1 MIKLQGLYK
10 SYGAKNILNG
20 IDIEVNKGETVAI
33 IGPSGAGKST
43 ALRCINILE
52 RPDKGTLTIGE
63 KSYDLAKLT
72 SKEILEIR
80 QSTAMVF
87 QNFSLFENK
96 TALQNITLPL
106 IKAKKINKDEAEK
119 IAIENLAQVGLL
131 DWKDHYPSQLSGGQ
145 QQRVGIARA
154 LALNPEVILFDEP
167 TSALD
172 PEKVQDVLEIIK
184 RISKEQHI
192 TSVIVTHELEFALD
206 VADKIMFLAD
216 GKVVEEGTAKEV
228 LKNPKD
234 ERTVKFLGHFAD
246 KLEYV
251 I

>member
-1 MIKLQGLYK
+1 MIKLQGLHK
-10 SYGAKNILNG
+10 SYGAKTILSG
-20 IDIEVNKGETVAI
+20 IDLEVNKGETVAI

-43 ALRCINILE
+43 ALRCINLLE
-52 RPDKGTLTIGE
+52 TPDKGTLTIGE

-106 IKAKKINKDEAEK
+106 IKAKKINKYEAEK

>member
-1 MIKLQGLYK
+1 MIKLQGLHK
-10 SYGAKNILNG
+10 SYGAKTILSG
-20 IDIEVNKGETVAI
+20 INLEVNKGETVAI

-43 ALRCINILE
+43 ALRCINLLE
-52 RPDKGTLTIGE
+52 TPDKGTLTIGE

-106 IKAKKINKDEAEK
+106 IKAKKLSKDEAEK
-119 IAIENLAQVGLL
+119 IAIENLTQVGLL

-154 LALNPEVILFDEP
+154 LALKPEVILFDEP

-206 VADKIMFLAD
+206 VADKIVFLAD
-216 GKVVEEGTAKEV
+216 GRVVEEGTAKEV

-234 ERTVKFLGHFAD
+234 ERTIKFLGHFAD

>member
-10 SYGAKNILNG
+10 SYGAKTILSG
-20 IDIEVNKGETVAI
+20 IDLEVNKGETVAI

-43 ALRCINILE
+43 ALRCINLLE
-52 RPDKGTLTIGE
+52 TPDKGTLTIGE

-106 IKAKKINKDEAEK
+106 IKAKKLSKDEAEK
-119 IAIENLAQVGLL
+119 IAIENLTQVGLL

-154 LALNPEVILFDEP
+154 LALKPEVILFDEP

-206 VADKIMFLAD
+206 VADKIVFLAD
-216 GKVVEEGTAKEV
+216 GRVVEEGTAKEV

-234 ERTVKFLGHFAD
+234 ERTIKFLGHFAD

>member
-43 ALRCINILE
+43 ALRCINLLE
-52 RPDKGTLTIGE
+52 TPDKGTLTIGE

-106 IKAKKINKDEAEK
+106 IKAKKINKYEAEK

-131 DWKDHYPSQLSGGQ
+131 EWKDHYPSQLSGGQ

-154 LALNPEVILFDEP
+154 LALKPEVILFDEP

-216 GKVVEEGTAKEV
+216 GRVVEEGTAKEV

-234 ERTVKFLGHFAD
+234 DRTIKFLGHFAD

>member
-20 IDIEVNKGETVAI
+20 IDLEVNKCETVAI

-43 ALRCINILE
+43 TLRCINLLE
-52 RPDKGTLTIGE
+52 SPDKGTLTIGE
-63 KSYDLAKLT
+63 KSYDLSKLT

-106 IKAKKINKDEAEK
+106 IKAKKINKAEAEK
-119 IAIENLAQVGLL
+119 IALENLEQVGLK

-154 LALNPEVILFDEP
+154 LALKPEVILFDEP

-206 VADKIMFLAD
+206 VADKIVFLAD
-216 GKVVEEGTAKEV
+216 GSIVEEGTAKEV

-234 ERTVKFLGHFAD
+234 DRTIKFLGHFAD

>member
-1 MIKLQGLYK
+1 MIKLQGLHK
-10 SYGAKNILNG
+10 SYGAKKILSG

-43 ALRCINILE
+43 ALRCINLLE
-52 RPDKGTLTIGE
+52 SPDEGTLTIGE

-106 IKAKKINKDEAEK
+106 IKAKKLSKDEAEK
-119 IAIENLAQVGLL
+119 IAIENLTQVGLL

-154 LALNPEVILFDEP
+154 LALKPEVILFDEP

-206 VADKIMFLAD
+206 VADKIVFLAD
-216 GKVVEEGTAKEV
+216 GRVVEEGTAKEV

-234 ERTVKFLGHFAD
+234 ERTIKFLGHFAD

>member
-10 SYGAKNILNG
+10 SFGGKTILNG
-20 IDIEVNKGETVAI
+20 IDLEVSKGETVAV

-43 ALRCINILE
+43 ALRCINLLE
-52 RPDKGTLTIGE
+52 KPDKGRLTIGE
-63 KSYDLAKLT
+63 DSYDFEKIT
-72 SKEILEIR
+72 PKDILKIR

-87 QNFSLFENK
+87 QNFSLYENK

-106 IKAKKINKDEAEK
+106 IKAKKYSKEK
-119 IAIENLAQVGLL
+119 AIESALENLKAVGLL
-131 DWKDHYPSQLSGGQ
+131 DRKDYYPSQLSGGQ

-154 LALNPEVILFDEP
+154 LALKPEVILFDEP

-172 PEKVQDVLEIIK
+172 PEKVKDVLEIIK
-184 RISKEQHI
+184 RISRERI
-192 TSVIVTHELEFALD
+192 TSVIVTHELEFAMD
-206 VADKIMFLAD
+206 VADKVVFLAD
-216 GKVVEEGTAKEV
+216 GLVVEEGSPREV

-234 ERTVKFLGHFAD
+234 PRTLRFLGHFAD

>member
-1 MIKLQGLYK
+1 MIKLQGLHK
-10 SYGAKNILNG
+10 SYGAKTILSG
-20 IDIEVNKGETVAI
+20 IDLEVNKGETVTI

-43 ALRCINILE
+43 ALRCINLLE
-52 RPDKGTLTIGE
+52 TPDKGTLTIGE

-106 IKAKKINKDEAEK
+106 IKAKKINKYEAEK
-119 IAIENLAQVGLL
+119 IAIENLDQVGLL
-131 DWKDHYPSQLSGGQ
+131 EWKDHYPSQLSGGQ

-154 LALNPEVILFDEP
+154 LALKPEVILFDEP

-216 GKVVEEGTAKEV
+216 GRVVEEGTAKEV

-234 ERTVKFLGHFAD
+234 DRTIKFLGHFAD

>member
-1 MIKLQGLYK
+1 
-10 SYGAKNILNG
+10 
-20 IDIEVNKGETVAI
+20 
-33 IGPSGAGKST
+33 
-43 ALRCINILE
+43 
-52 RPDKGTLTIGE
+52 
-63 KSYDLAKLT
+63 
-72 SKEILEIR
+72 
-80 QSTAMVF
+80 MVF

-119 IAIENLAQVGLL
+119 IAIENLTQVGLL

-154 LALNPEVILFDEP
+154 LALKPEVILFDEP

-206 VADKIMFLAD
+206 VADKIVFLAD
-216 GKVVEEGTAKEV
+216 GRVVEEGTAKEV

-234 ERTVKFLGHFAD
+234 ERTIKFLGHFAD